1 LCIRLMRRFL
11 LMNMKKHMQTQI
23 TAVLLSIFAL
33 SLPLFGQ
40 DEPVKRSHYANIYF
54 NEEDSSYTAR
64 ISAAVINYKN
74 VKGNL

>member
-1 LCIRLMRRFL
+1 
-11 LMNMKKHMQTQI
+11 MQTKF
-23 TAVLLSIFAL
+23 TTLLLSTFIL

-40 DEPVKRSHYANIYF
+40 EEPVKRSNYANIYF